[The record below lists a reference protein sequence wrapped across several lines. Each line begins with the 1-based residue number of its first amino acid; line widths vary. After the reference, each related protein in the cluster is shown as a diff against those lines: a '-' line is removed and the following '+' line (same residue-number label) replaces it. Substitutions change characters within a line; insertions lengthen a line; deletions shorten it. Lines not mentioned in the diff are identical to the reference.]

1 MVIKCNTGYLHDF
14 VGDHEWEAM
23 IPQMKAAHETLHGR
37 SGLGNDFLGW
47 MDLPVAYDKEEF
59 ARIQKAAEKIKNDSE
74 VLIVIG
80 IGGSYLG
87 ARAVIEQLRSPL
99 YNNKKK
105 DTARYLLCG
114 KFHYPTYLNEVLS
127 ICEGRDLSVNVISN
141 PVPPLSRRWLFVF
154 SGNCWSKNT
163 ERKEPSTAFMRQRI
177 RRRGH

>member
-87 ARAVIEQLRSPL
+87 ARAVIEHLRSP
-99 YNNKKK
+99 
-105 DTARYLLCG
+105 
-114 KFHYPTYLNEVLS
+114 
-127 ICEGRDLSVNVISN
+127 
-141 PVPPLSRRWLFVF
+141 
-154 SGNCWSKNT
+154 
-163 ERKEPSTAFMRQRI
+163 M
-177 RRRGH
+177 

>member
-87 ARAVIEQLRSPL
+87 ARAVIEP
-99 YNNKKK
+99 
-105 DTARYLLCG
+105 RYI
-114 KFHYPTYLNEVLS
+114 T
-127 ICEGRDLSVNVISN
+127 I
-141 PVPPLSRRWLFVF
+141 
-154 SGNCWSKNT
+154 
-163 ERKEPSTAFMRQRI
+163 RKRI
-177 RRRGH
+177 RPIFTLWEIPLTRPI

>member
-105 DTARYLLCG
+105 DTPDIYFVG
-114 KFHYPTYLNEVLS
+114 NSINPTYLN
-127 ICEGRDLSVNVISN
+127 
-141 PVPPLSRRWLFVF
+141 
-154 SGNCWSKNT
+154 
-163 ERKEPSTAFMRQRI
+163 
-177 RRRGH
+177 